1 MGPGKTVTV
10 LGGGNVAFDAAR
22 SARRLGAE
30 VNVVC
35 LEAREHML
43 SDEEEIIG
51 AQEEGEKLL
60 STTFVEFGNGDG
72 TAEISRT

>member
-1 MGPGKTVTV
+1 MVEHLRAK
-10 LGGGNVAFDAAR
+10 VAEIR
-22 SARRLGAE
+22 GA
-30 VNVVC
+30 VGSC
-35 LEAREHML
+35 LVRKLVQKRFAEF
-43 SDEEEIIG
+43 G